1 MTKYLFIKSTDNVII
16 IMKQIYLLSLGC
28 AKNLV
33 DSEILIGGL
42 KQSNFLITS
51 IPEDADTIIINTCG
65 FLDQAR
71 EESIDS
77 IIEAAELK
85 KTGKLQKLIV
95 MGCLSERYPGQLKKE
110 IPEVDQFFGVNDHRQ
125 IVSYLTGKPFVKDDP
140 LYFRS
145 LLTPSHY
152 AYLKIA
158 EGCDNGCSF
167 CSIPIMRGKQ
177 ISRPVDAIVTEAE
190 RLVNKGVKE
199 LLVIAQDT
207 TSYGWDLPEKTHLGI
222 LLQELDQIGDP
233 LKWIRLHY
241 AHPAHLSLKIIDS
254 LAGMNKLCKYLDIPI
269 QHASDRLL
277 LSMQRGLGKEGIRDR
292 VNRMRKAI
300 PDIRLR
306 STVIV
311 GYPGETEADYN
322 ELSDFIEEVK
332 FDRLGIFTYSEEDGT
347 LAEKLKD
354 DIPRQLKDDRK
365 FELQELQNSIM
376 LEKNE
381 SLINTTMTVLIDEI
395 DGEIYIGRTEYDS
408 PEVDNIVKVEGKS
421 EVGKFEKVLITNA
434 NEFEWKDH

>member
-1 MTKYLFIKSTDNVII
+1 MTKY
-16 IMKQIYLLSLGC
+16 IYLLSLGC

-42 KQSNFLITS
+42 KQSNFLITE

-65 FLDQAR
+65 FIDQAR

-85 KTGKLQKLIV
+85 KTGKLQQLIV

-110 IPEVDQFFGVNDHRQ
+110 LPEVDQFFGVNDHKQ
-125 IVSYLTGKPFVKDDP
+125 IVSYLTGKPFIKDDP
-140 LYFRS
+140 LYWRS

-167 CSIPIMRGKQ
+167 CSIPLMRGKQ
-177 ISRPVDAIVTEAE
+177 ISRPVDAIITEAE
-190 RLVNKGVKE
+190 RLVYNGVKE

-207 TSYGWDLPEKTHLGI
+207 TSYGWDLPDKTHLGK
-222 LLQELDQIGDP
+222 LLHELDKIGDP

-241 AHPAHLSLKIIDS
+241 AHPAHLSQNIIDS
-254 LAGMNKLCKYLDIPI
+254 LADMNKSCKYLDMPI
-269 QHASDRLL
+269 QHASDKILT
-277 LSMQRGLGKEGIRDR
+277 SMRRGLGKDGIRKRIVRLRD
-292 VNRMRKAI
+292 AI

-306 STVIV
+306 TTVIV
-311 GYPGETEADYN
+311 GYPGETENDFN
-322 ELSDFIEEVK
+322 QLCNFIEEIR
-332 FDRLGIFTYSEEDGT
+332 FDRLGIFTYSEEEGT
-347 LAEKLKD
+347 LAENLKD
-354 DIPRQLKDDRK
+354 NVPRQLKDDRK
-365 FELQELQNSIM
+365 FHLQELQNAIM

-381 SLINTTMTVLIDEI
+381 ALINSTMEVVI
-395 DGEIYIGRTEYDS
+395 DGIDVENYIGRTEFDS
-408 PEVDNIVKVEGKS
+408 PEVDNIVRVKGKT
-421 EVGKFEKVLITNA
+421 EIGNFEKVLITDA
-434 NEFEWKDH
+434 NEFKLISKVV